1 GGPARTGA
9 RGARPPAPCGAAR
22 RFRSRRRA
30 PTPRPSRA
38 ASRRPGRPA
47 PPAGGARRR
56 AQRGPPPRSV
66 GRPSVLAS
74 SDIRRASPDIRPRL
88 PSGEPHPKIER
99 VSPTGPGGGPLLDEL
114 IQGGTLVDGTGAPG
128 RRADVG
134 VREGRIVAVAE
145 PGTIDEAATETVDA
159 EGLVVCPGFVD
170 PHTHYDAQLFW
181 DPLASPSTVHGV
193 TTIANGNCGFTLAPL
208 AEQDA
213 DYLRRMMARVEGMP
227 LPALENGV
235 PWNWSTFGD
244 YLDRLDGKVAVNTM
258 FNVGHC
264 ALRRNVMGPDAVG
277 NEATPAQIDEMVR
290 LLHES
295 VDAGGIGFSTTLA
308 FTHSDGD
315 GQPVASRWAS
325 KEE

>member
-1 GGPARTGA
+1 M
-9 RGARPPAPCGAAR
+9 
-22 RFRSRRRA
+22 
-30 PTPRPSRA
+30 
-38 ASRRPGRPA
+38 
-47 PPAGGARRR
+47 
-56 AQRGPPPRSV
+56 
-66 GRPSVLAS
+66 
-74 SDIRRASPDIRPRL
+74 
-88 PSGEPHPKIER
+88 
-99 VSPTGPGGGPLLDEL
+99 LDYL

-134 VREGRIVAVAE
+134 VRDGRIVAVGDHGSIGE
-145 PGTIDEAATETVDA
+145 PATETIDA
-159 EGLVVCPGFVD
+159 DGLVVSPGFVD

-181 DPLASPSTVHGV
+181 DPQASPSTVHGV

-235 PWNWSTFGD
+235 PWNWSSFGD
-244 YLDRLDGKVAVNTM
+244 YLDRLDGNVAVNAM

-277 NEATPAQIDEMVR
+277 NEATDDQIDQMVR

-295 VDAGGIGFSTTLA
+295 IDAGGIGFSTTLA

-315 GQPVASRWAS
+315 GQPVASRWA
-325 KEE
+325 